1 MAEREV
7 DIGVP
12 ILQGTTAEQSLA
24 NKHAKDQTAARQ
36 YLRSMVGPDKAAL
49 LLIAVGEDRAGK
61 LLSRMD
67 DEEIKEIS
75 KSMSQLGRVGSV
87 AVEEL
92 LLEFARA
99 FAGEGA
105 LVGSYEGT
113 ERLLS
118 KYIDQ
123 TRLGSIMEEIR
134 GPAGRTIWE
143 KLANVNEQML
153 AAYLKNEHPQTI
165 ALVMSKLRPEHTA
178 KVLAEL
184 PEGLSTEVVV
194 RMLTV
199 GPTKKDV
206 LIKVEETL
214 RTEFMQTLGQTSS
227 HDSHEMMAE
236 IFNGFDRPKESFFMG
251 ALDQYRRA
259 KNPFADVY
267 VRGFGPAR
275 YNWRAGCASN
285 GRQGHLGQ
293 GPQRRIRTAQKP
305 VPEQHVRARRKDT
318 TRRYGGDGPFA
329 LAGRR
334 GSTRSNRRPDQKS
347 CRQRGSDDHRP
358 QLQRRTRLLGPV

>member
-1 MAEREV
+1 MLRRDASHPHLAEMTENMAEREV

-49 LLIAVGEDRAGK
+49 LLIAVGEGRAGK

-99 FAGEGA
+99 FAGGGA

-165 ALVMSKLRPEHTA
+165 ALVMSKLRPEHAA

-184 PEGLSTEVVV
+184 PEEL
-194 RMLTV
+194 
-199 GPTKKDV
+199 
-206 LIKVEETL
+206 
-214 RTEFMQTLGQTSS
+214 
-227 HDSHEMMAE
+227 
-236 IFNGFDRPKESFFMG
+236 
-251 ALDQYRRA
+251 
-259 KNPFADVY
+259 
-267 VRGFGPAR
+267 
-275 YNWRAGCASN
+275 
-285 GRQGHLGQ
+285 
-293 GPQRRIRTAQKP
+293 
-305 VPEQHVRARRKDT
+305 
-318 TRRYGGDGPFA
+318 
-329 LAGRR
+329 
-334 GSTRSNRRPDQKS
+334 
-347 CRQRGSDDHRP
+347 
-358 QLQRRTRLLGPV
+358 